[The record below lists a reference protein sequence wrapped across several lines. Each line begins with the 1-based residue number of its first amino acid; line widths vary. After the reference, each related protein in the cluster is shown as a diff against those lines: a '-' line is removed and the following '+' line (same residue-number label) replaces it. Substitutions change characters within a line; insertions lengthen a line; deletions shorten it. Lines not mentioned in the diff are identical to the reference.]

1 MTCRE
6 VGKRSWWVVVVG
18 NFGRAGEALGDGQ
31 RGEQLLGEPG
41 VEKEVVVWP
50 GNLLTTSTCTVG
62 GRQPWVSGTLYVVMC
77 PPLLFSLGS
86 QVSALLGSSLPS
98 LVLLLS
104 ILSLTSPLMAS
115 MSLLGKTE

>member
-1 MTCRE
+1 ME
-6 VGKRSWWVVVVG
+6 VVG
-18 NFGRAGEALGDGQ
+18 NFGRAGEALGDGHE
-31 RGEQLLGEPG
+31 GEQLLGEPG

-50 GNLLTTSTCTVG
+50 GTLLTTSTCTVG
-62 GRQPWVSGTLYVVMC
+62 GGQPWVSGTLYVVMC

-115 MSLLGKTE
+115 MSLLGKTEWWSVFSLTT